1 MNFSFYVTD
10 IETTGLDSH
19 LHDVIELSMYRLG
32 DTSEN
37 AQKTWC
43 FKPLTPDTI
52 DPGALR
58 VNGHKLD
65 DLLHKTK
72 EGRERYLE
80 PSQVLVDV
88 ENWMAE
94 DGLPA
99 EKRFLIGQNVAFDKE
114 RLEQL
119 WIKCNSKDSFPIG
132 RRVMDTMVIE
142 LFFDFCKGQFAEGY
156 SLNQIIKKYGVKNE
170 KAHTAAADV
179 KATKEVFEK
188 QVEFFKRLLVDS
200 KLLIQSHRMFD

>member
-19 LHDVIELSMYRLG
+19 IHDVIELSMYRLG
-32 DTSEN
+32 DESDN

-43 FKPLTPDTI
+43 FKPLNPDAI
-52 DPGALR
+52 DAGSLR
-58 VNGHKLD
+58 INGHKLD

-72 EGRERYLE
+72 EGRERYLD
-80 PSQVLVDV
+80 PNLALVEV

-99 EKRFLIGQNVAFDKE
+99 EKRFLVGQNVAFDKE

-132 RRVMDTMVIE
+132 RRFMDTMILE
-142 LFFDFCKGQFAEGY
+142 LFFDFCGGQFAEGY
-156 SLNQIIKKYGVKNE
+156 SLNNLVKKYGVKNE

-179 KATKEVFEK
+179 LATKQVFEK
-188 QVEFFKRLLVDS
+188 QVEFFQGLLKCARS
-200 KLLIQSHRMFD
+200 NGMIA

>member
-1 MNFSFYVTD
+1 MNFSFYVAD

-19 LHDVIELSMYRLG
+19 AHDVIELSMYRLG
-32 DTSEN
+32 DESEN

-43 FKPLTPDTI
+43 FKPLNPESI
-52 DPGALR
+52 DPAALR

-72 EGRERYLE
+72 EGRERYLD
-80 PSQVLVDV
+80 PHKVIVDV
-88 ENWMAE
+88 ENWLAD

-99 EKRFLIGQNVAFDKE
+99 DKRFLIGQNIGFDKE

-132 RRVMDTMVIE
+132 RRSMDTMQIE
-142 LFFDFCKGQFAEGY
+142 LFFDYVKTVMGVGNFAEGY

-170 KAHTAAADV
+170 KAHSAAADV

-188 QVEFFKRLLVDS
+188 QVEFFKSLLA
-200 KLLIQSHRMFD
+200 K

>member
-1 MNFSFYVTD
+1 MNYSFYVTD

-32 DTSEN
+32 DPSET

-43 FKPLTPDTI
+43 FKPLNPDTI
-52 DPGALR
+52 DPVSLR
-58 VNGHKLD
+58 INGHKLD
-65 DLLHKTK
+65 DLLWKTK
-72 EGRERYLE
+72 EGRERYLD
-80 PSQVLVDV
+80 PNKALVDV

-99 EKRFLIGQNVAFDKE
+99 DRRFLVGQNVSFDKD

-119 WIKCNSKDSFPIG
+119 WIKCNTKDSFPIG
-132 RRVMDTMVIE
+132 RRMLDTMVLE
-142 LFFDFCKGQFAEGY
+142 LFFDYCKGSFAEGY
-156 SLNQIIKKYGVKNE
+156 SLNNLVKKYGVKNE

-179 KATKEVFEK
+179 MATKLVFEK
-188 QVEFFKRLLVDS
+188 QVEFYKSLMS
-200 KLLIQSHRMFD
+200 K

>member
-1 MNFSFYVTD
+1 MNYTFYVTD

-32 DTSEN
+32 DESDN

-43 FKPLTPDTI
+43 FKPLNPDAI

-58 VNGHKLD
+58 INGHKLE

-72 EGRERYLE
+72 EGRERYLD
-80 PSQVLVDV
+80 PNTALVDI
-88 ENWMAE
+88 ENWLSE

-99 EKRFLIGQNVAFDKE
+99 EKRFLVGQNVAFDKD

-119 WIKCNSKDSFPIG
+119 WVKCNAKDSFPIG
-132 RRVMDTMVIE
+132 RRVIDTMILE

-156 SLNQIIKKYGVKNE
+156 SLSNIIKKYGVTNT
-170 KAHTAAADV
+170 KAHTAAADTL
-179 KATKEVFEK
+179 ATKEVFLK
-188 QVEFFKRLLVDS
+188 QVEWFKTLLS
-200 KLLIQSHRMFD
+200 K

>member
-1 MNFSFYVTD
+1 MKFSFYVTD

-19 LHDVIELSMYRLG
+19 VHDVIELSMYRLG
-32 DTSEN
+32 DDS
-37 AQKTWC
+37 QKTWC
-43 FKPLTPDTI
+43 FKPLNPDHI
-52 DPGALR
+52 EAAALR
-58 VNGHKLD
+58 INGHKLE

-72 EGRERYLE
+72 EGRERYLD
-80 PSQVLVDV
+80 PNQALVDV

-94 DGLPA
+94 DGKPA
-99 EKRFLIGQNVAFDKE
+99 ENRFLVGQNVGFDKD

-132 RRVMDTMVIE
+132 RRMIDTMILE
-142 LFFDFCKGQFAEGY
+142 LFFDYCQGQFAEGY
-156 SLNQIIKKYGVKNE
+156 SLNNIIKKYGVKND

-188 QVEFFKRLLVDS
+188 QVEFFKSLLV
-200 KLLIQSHRMFD
+200 K

>member
-1 MNFSFYVTD
+1 MNFPFSFYVTD

-19 LHDVIELSMYRLG
+19 LHDVIELSMYRLE
-32 DTSEN
+32 DD

-43 FKPLTPDTI
+43 LKPLNPEHI
-52 DPGALR
+52 DPISLR
-58 VNGHKLD
+58 INGHKLD

-80 PSQVLVDV
+80 ASKVIIEV

-94 DGLPA
+94 DGFPA
-99 EKRFLIGQNVAFDKE
+99 EKRFLIGQNVGFDKD

-119 WIKCNSKDSFPIG
+119 WIKLGSKDSFPIG
-132 RRVMDTMVIE
+132 RRIMDTMIIE

-156 SLNQIIKKYGVKNE
+156 SLNNLNKKYGIKNE

-188 QVEFFKRLLVDS
+188 QVEYFKSLLG
-200 KLLIQSHRMFD
+200 K

>member
-1 MNFSFYVTD
+1 MNYSFYVTD

-19 LHDVIELSMYRLG
+19 LHDVIELSMYRMG
-32 DTSEN
+32 DTSDN

-52 DPGALR
+52 DPAALR

-65 DLLHKTK
+65 DLLWKTK
-72 EGRERYLE
+72 EGKDRYID
-80 PSQVLVDV
+80 PNTALVDV
-88 ENWMAE
+88 ENWLAN

-99 EKRFLIGQNVAFDKE
+99 EKRFLVGQNVGFDKD

-132 RRVMDTMVIE
+132 RRMIDTMILE
-142 LFFDFCKGQFAEGY
+142 LFFDYCKGQFAEGY
-156 SLNQIIKKYGVKNE
+156 SLNNIIKKYGITNT

-179 KATKEVFEK
+179 VATKQVFER
-188 QVEFFKRLLVDS
+188 QVEYFK
-200 KLLIQSHRMFD
+200 KLLAK

>member
-19 LHDVIELSMYRLG
+19 LHDVIEISMHRLG
-32 DTSEN
+32 DKTDR

-43 FKPLTPDTI
+43 LKPLTPETI
-52 DPGALR
+52 DPNALR
-58 VNGHKLD
+58 KNGHKLD

-80 PSQVLVDV
+80 PQKVLVDI
-88 ENWMAE
+88 ENWLAD
-94 DGLPA
+94 DGLPS
-99 EKRFLIGQNVAFDKE
+99 EKRVLIGQNISFDKE

-119 WIKCNSKDSFPIG
+119 WTKCNAKDSFPLG
-132 RRVMDTMVIE
+132 RRSMDTMVHEI
-142 LFFDFCKGQFAEGY
+142 FFDFCRGEMAEGY
-156 SLNQIIKKYGVKNE
+156 SLANIIKKYGVKNE
-170 KAHTAAADV
+170 KAHSAAADV

-188 QVEFFKRLLVDS
+188 QVEFFKALLA
-200 KLLIQSHRMFD
+200 K